1 MNNQAAN
8 REIGTPSSAWRSRSD
23 AWEFLGYA
31 FKQLTKARPGT
42 SPDSGLK
49 AQAGQALGL
58 LQAIE
63 LYWST
68 PGLDAVARLQAALE
82 SGEYRSGLEL
92 LQELSHLLPAGG
104 AGPEHRSEPRSEQHR
119 SDQRRSDQRRS
130 DQRRSDQRRSDQR
143 RSEQRRCDQ
152 RRCDQRP
159 GVGSGPEVADE
170 DAGEG
175 QAAAERPRFE
185 VLVVDELTEEE
196 AEGLK
201 ADMAAQRRPSDAFA
215 YEVTVVPSY
224 EDALVALLLNPAIQ
238 ACILRPGFTIGSSQP
253 LGRDLRK
260 YLAAHVTPGLAG
272 ARPLG
277 RILSLA
283 EQITGL
289 RPELDVYLVAGVSIE
304 NLAGS
309 LTKRFRRIFRRQD
322 HLDLHLSLLSGVAE
336 RYRTPFFTALQ
347 EYSRRPA
354 SVFHALP
361 ISRGGSVGNSPWIR
375 DMADFYGM
383 NLLLAETS
391 ATSGGL
397 DSLLDPHGSI
407 KEAQDLAAR
416 AFGAQ
421 KTFFV
426 TNGTSTANKIV
437 HQSILAP
444 GDVVLVDRNCHKSHH
459 YAFVLAGAQVSYLDA
474 YPLDR
479 YAFYGAVPLASIK
492 ARLLEYRRAG
502 RLDEVKMITLTNCT
516 FDGIVYDVE
525 RVMEE
530 CLAIKPDLV
539 FLWDEAW
546 FAFARS
552 HPVYRRRTA
561 MAAARNLE
569 ASFADKSYADR
580 YTKQAETLQAA
591 DDELWLKTRLI
602 PDPRKV
608 RLRVYATQSTHKTL
622 TSLRQGSM
630 IHVFDQ
636 DFGELNQEAF
646 REAYMTHTST
656 SPNYQILAS
665 LDIGRRQVELEG
677 FGLVQRQADLAT
689 TVAQAVA
696 RHPLLKKYFRVL
708 TSRELIAAPFRETGT
723 AMPLRDGLAAL
734 AEAWEHDEFVVDPS
748 RLTLDISRTGIDGDT
763 FRHRYLADEH
773 GIQVNKT
780 SRNTV
785 LFMTNIGTSR
795 SAVAYLIEVL
805 VKLAESFEEE
815 RQSNRFN
822 GKKQPGQPAEAFD
835 GGRQADVGSTPPLPD
850 FSRFADRFRGSHQ
863 NTDGD
868 IRAAYF
874 ESYKAGTKEYLSA
887 EELTARIAAGEEVV
901 SAGFVTPYPPGFP
914 ILVPGQVI
922 TRQTLEFMAALDTR
936 EIHGFDQGR
945 GYRVFVGASTSGTGL
960 IPNPAQEET
969 ESEAVAYS
977 TI

>member
-1 MNNQAAN
+1 MNNESSCP
-8 REIGTPSSAWRSRSD
+8 EIGTPSRAWRSRAD

-31 FKQLTKARPGT
+31 LKQLAMGRHGG
-42 SPDSGLK
+42 SSDSGLQ
-49 AQAGQALGL
+49 AQVGRAFGL
-58 LQAIE
+58 LQAVE
-63 LYWST
+63 LYWAA
-68 PGLDAVARLQAALE
+68 PGLEALAQLRGHVDAGDYQLGLDLMARMTHVVPAA
-82 SGEYRSGLEL
+82 GTG
-92 LQELSHLLPAGG
+92 
-104 AGPEHRSEPRSEQHR
+104 
-119 SDQRRSDQRRS
+119 
-130 DQRRSDQRRSDQR
+130 
-143 RSEQRRCDQ
+143 SEQRTGT
-152 RRCDQRP
+152 RP
-159 GVGSGPEVADE
+159 VRESPDE
-170 DAGEG
+170 DIPEG
-175 QAAAERPRFE
+175 LEPAERPRFE
-185 VLVVDELTEEE
+185 VLVVDDLTGQE
-196 AEGLK
+196 AEALK
-201 ADMAAQRRPSDAFA
+201 ADMSAQRRPSDAFI

-224 EDALVALLLNPAIQ
+224 EDALVAVLLNPDIQ
-238 ACILRPGFTIGSSQP
+238 ACILRPGFAVNSKQP
-253 LGRDLRK
+253 LGRDLRRF
-260 YLAAHVTPGLAG
+260 LAG
-272 ARPLG
+272 HVGGGLQAMRPLG
-277 RILSLA
+277 RILALA
-283 EQITGL
+283 EEISGL

-304 NLAGS
+304 DLAGS

-322 HLDLHLSLLSGVAE
+322 HLDLHLSLLSGIAE
-336 RYRTPFFTALQ
+336 RYETPFFTALQ
-347 EYSRRPA
+347 DYSRRPA

-361 ISRGGSVGNSPWIR
+361 ISRGGSVGSSPWIR
-375 DMADFYGM
+375 DMADFYGL

-407 KEAQDLAAR
+407 KRAQDLAAR

-421 KTFFV
+421 RTYFV

-474 YPLDR
+474 YPLDQ

-492 ARLLEYRRAG
+492 QRLLDYRKAG
-502 RLDEVKMITLTNCT
+502 RLDEVKMVTLTNCT

-552 HPVYRRRTA
+552 HPVYRRRTG
-561 MAAARNLE
+561 MAAAGKLD
-569 ASFADKSYADR
+569 ASFSDPAYAAR
-580 YTKQAETLQAA
+580 HARQAAALHDPETGEPA
-591 DDELWLKTRLI
+591 DDELWLRTRLI
-602 PDPRKV
+602 PDPAKA

-636 DFGELNQEAF
+636 DFRDLNQEAF

-677 FGLVQRQADLAT
+677 FGLVQKQADLAVS
-689 TVAQAVA
+689 VAQAVA
-696 RHPLLKKYFRVL
+696 RHTLLKKYFRVL
-708 TSRELIAAPFRETGT
+708 TSRDLIDAPYRETSSP
-723 AMPLRDGLAAL
+723 MPLRDGLAEL
-734 AEAWEHDEFVVDPS
+734 EDAWRRDEFVVDPS

-763 FRHRYLADEH
+763 FRHSYLADDH
-773 GIQVNKT
+773 GIQINKT

-805 VKLAESFEEE
+805 VKLAESFEDP
-815 RQSNRFN
+815 NRSPRHQ
-822 GKKQPGQPAEAFD
+822 GKLSPGLAA
-835 GGRQADVGSTPPLPD
+835 GTTPPLPD
-850 FSRFADRFRGSHQ
+850 FSSFAARFRRDASSQ
-863 NTDGD
+863 DGD

-874 ESYKAGTKEYLSA
+874 ESYKAGATAYLSA
-887 EELTARIAAGEEVV
+887 RELTEKVLGGAEVV

-922 TRQTLEFMAALDTR
+922 TNQTLEFMAALDTR
-936 EIHGFDQGR
+936 EIHGFDHER
-945 GYRVFVGASTSGTGL
+945 GYRVFTEQPETA
-960 IPNPAQEET
+960 AQ
-969 ESEAVAYS
+969 
-977 TI
+977 

>member
-1 MNNQAAN
+1 MNIEAAPKDV
-8 REIGTPSSAWRSRSD
+8 GTPSSAWRSRAD

-31 FKQLTKARPGT
+31 FKQLAKSRTGTGDETANAALAEQAAR
-42 SPDSGLK
+42 
-49 AQAGQALGL
+49 ALSL
-58 LQAIE
+58 LHAVE
-63 LYWST
+63 LYWAA
-68 PGLDAVARLQAALE
+68 PGQAAVGQLRAALDAGDFRT
-82 SGEYRSGLEL
+82 GLEL
-92 LQELSHLLPAGG
+92 LRGLASMVPGHGGAASPPLRGHGPAGTG
-104 AGPEHRSEPRSEQHR
+104 DAEDDGGSQAP
-119 SDQRRSDQRRS
+119 D
-130 DQRRSDQRRSDQR
+130 
-143 RSEQRRCDQ
+143 
-152 RRCDQRP
+152 
-159 GVGSGPEVADE
+159 VG
-170 DAGEG
+170 
-175 QAAAERPRFE
+175 ERPRFD
-185 VLVVDELTEEE
+185 VLVVDDLAAEE
-196 AEGLK
+196 ADSLK
-201 ADMAAQRRPSDAFA
+201 ADLLAQGRPGDAFT
-215 YEVTVVPSY
+215 YELVVVPSY

-238 ACILRPGFTIGSSQP
+238 ACILRPGLVAESGQP
-253 LGRDLRK
+253 LGRDLRA
-260 YLAAHVTPGLAG
+260 YLSTHTAAAPAG
-272 ARPLG
+272 ARPLQL
-277 RILSLA
+277 ILALA
-283 EQITGL
+283 EQLTAL
-289 RPELDVYLVAGVSIE
+289 RPEVDVYLTAGVSIE
-304 NLAGS
+304 SLAGS
-309 LTKRFRRIFRRQD
+309 LSRRFRRIFRKQD

-336 RYRTPFFTALQ
+336 RFRTPFFTALQ

-361 ISRGGSVGNSPWIR
+361 VSRGGSVVGSPWIR
-375 DMADFYGM
+375 DMADFYGL
-383 NLLLAETS
+383 NLLMAETS

-416 AFGAQ
+416 AFGSHQ
-421 KTFFV
+421 TFFV
-426 TNGTSTANKIV
+426 TNGTSTANKVV

-459 YAFVLAGAQVSYLDA
+459 YAFALAGAQVSYLDA

-552 HPVYRRRTA
+552 HPVFRRRTA
-561 MAAARNLE
+561 MAAARKLE
-569 ASFADKSYADR
+569 ASFGDPAYAA
-580 YTKQAETLQAA
+580 KHAAQAA
-591 DDELWLKTRLI
+591 QLWDPVTGCPADDQAWLETRLV
-602 PDPRKV
+602 PDPARARV
-608 RLRVYATQSTHKTL
+608 RVYATQSTHKTL

-636 DFGELNQEAF
+636 DFEERNRESF

-665 LDIGRRQVELEG
+665 LDVGRRQVELEG

-689 TVAQAVA
+689 SVAQAVA

-708 TSRELIAAPFRETGT
+708 TSRDLIEAPFRKTGP
-723 AMPLRDGLAAL
+723 AMPHRDGLAAL
-734 AEAWEHDEFVVDPS
+734 ADAWEHDEFVVDPS

-763 FRHRYLADEH
+763 FRHRYLADGH

-795 SAVAYLIEVL
+795 SSVAYLIEVL
-805 VKLAESFEEE
+805 VKLAEQFEED
-815 RQSNRFN
+815 RSTTAGAGYRRT
-822 GKKQPGQPAEAFD
+822 PAVSDD
-835 GGRQADVGSTPPLPD
+835 GGTPPLPD
-850 FSRFADRFRGSHQ
+850 FSRFADRFRRDALCP
-863 NTDGD
+863 DGD
-868 IRAAYF
+868 VRAAYF
-874 ESYKAGTKEYLSA
+874 EGYKDGSTEYLFA
-887 EELTARIAAGEEVV
+887 EELGARIDAGLDVV

-922 TRQTLEFMAALDTR
+922 TRKTLEFMAALDTK
-936 EIHGFDQGR
+936 EVHGFDPER
-945 GYRVFVGASTSGTGL
+945 GYRVFAEPGPRPQAALTAGTERGGSQL
-960 IPNPAQEET
+960 VSLT
-969 ESEAVAYS
+969 F
-977 TI
+977 TM

>member
-1 MNNQAAN
+1 MHNELMESGITLPGITLRTN
-8 REIGTPSSAWRSRSD
+8 IGTLTTETTPSKRSQVNKQRPRQDIRTPSSAWRSRAD

-31 FKQLTKARPGT
+31 FKQLAKGGPGT
-42 SPDSGLK
+42 QSRSGLQD
-49 AQAGQALGL
+49 QAVQALRL
-58 LQAIE
+58 LQAME
-63 LYWST
+63 LYWAA
-68 PGLDAVARLQAALE
+68 PGLAALATLLDCVD
-82 SGEYRSGLEL
+82 SGDYDAGSETIRGM
-92 LQELSHLLPAGG
+92 SHLMASASPDRVNPGRV
-104 AGPEHRSEPRSEQHR
+104 GPEPGQSGAERPLSGVQDEGSREPR
-119 SDQRRSDQRRS
+119 
-130 DQRRSDQRRSDQR
+130 
-143 RSEQRRCDQ
+143 
-152 RRCDQRP
+152 
-159 GVGSGPEVADE
+159 
-170 DAGEG
+170 
-175 QAAAERPRFE
+175 QARERPRFE
-185 VLVVDELTEEE
+185 VLFVDDITEQESE
-196 AEGLK
+196 TLK
-201 ADMAAQRRPSDAFA
+201 AEMLAQRRPSDAFT
-215 YEVTVVPSY
+215 YELIVVPSY
-224 EDALVALLLNPAIQ
+224 EDALVALVLNPAIQ

-260 YLAAHVTPGLAG
+260 YLDCLVSPDLTGMP
-272 ARPLG
+272 PLG
-277 RILSLA
+277 RFLSLA
-283 EQITGL
+283 EQISEL
-289 RPELDVYLVAGVSIE
+289 RPELDVYLVAGVAMES
-304 NLAGS
+304 LAGS

-322 HLDLHLSLLSGVAE
+322 NLDLHLSLLSGVAE

-416 AFGAQ
+416 AFGSQ

-474 YPLDR
+474 YPLDKF
-479 YAFYGAVPLASIK
+479 AFYGAVPLATIK
-492 ARLLEYRRAG
+492 ARLLAYRRAG

-552 HPVYRRRTA
+552 HPVFRRRTA
-561 MAAARNLE
+561 MAAARKLE
-569 ASFADKSYADR
+569 ASFRDPGYAAR
-580 YTKQAETLQAA
+580 HAEQAASLHDAATDAPA
-591 DDELWLKTRLI
+591 DDELWLKTRLV
-602 PDPRKV
+602 PDPAKA

-636 DFGELNQEAF
+636 DFSEHNQESF

-677 FGLVQRQADLAT
+677 FGLVQKQADLAT
-689 TVAQAVA
+689 IVAQAVA

-708 TSRELIAAPFRETGT
+708 TSRDLIAPSYRETGS

-734 AEAWEHDEFVVDPS
+734 ADAWLHDEFVVDPS

-763 FRHRYLADEH
+763 FRHRYLADKH

-815 RQSNRFN
+815 R
-822 GKKQPGQPAEAFD
+822 PA
-835 GGRQADVGSTPPLPD
+835 RKTADAGLPAGLTGATPPLPD
-850 FSRFADRFRGSHQ
+850 FSRFADRYRADPLSP
-863 NTDGD
+863 DGD

-874 ESYKAGTKEYLSA
+874 ESYKDGSTTYQSA
-887 EELTARIAAGEEVV
+887 DELKARIAEGEEVV

-922 TRQTLEFMAALDTR
+922 TSQTLEFMAALDTR
-936 EIHGFDQGR
+936 EIHGFDSAR
-945 GYRVFVGASTSGTGL
+945 GFRIFADKEV
-960 IPNPAQEET
+960 EE
-969 ESEAVAYS
+969 VQH
-977 TI
+977 